1 MLEIDIVKKCV
12 DYIKK
17 TSAKVKVETEV
28 PFLSRCIDVII
39 IDESNNII
47 SIEFKVNNW
56 KQAIEQAKNHKLG
69 ADRAYICIPKRAL
82 SVQLEESIK
91 NAGVGLLFFD
101 ESSDSLIE
109 EIIPPLPKKQNIFK
123 FKEMLLK
130 TVNKIQNN

>member
-1 MLEIDIVKKCV
+1 MLEIDIVRKCV
-12 DYIKK
+12 DYIK
-17 TSAKVKVETEV
+17 SMSSDVKVETEV

-39 IDESNNII
+39 IDGDNNIF

-69 ADRAYICIPKRAL
+69 ADKAYICIPKRTL
-82 SVQLEESIK
+82 SVQLKESIK

-101 ESSDSLIE
+101 EFGENLME
-109 EIIPPLPKKQNIFK
+109 EIIPPSPQKQNIYK

-130 TVNKIQNN
+130 TVYKINND